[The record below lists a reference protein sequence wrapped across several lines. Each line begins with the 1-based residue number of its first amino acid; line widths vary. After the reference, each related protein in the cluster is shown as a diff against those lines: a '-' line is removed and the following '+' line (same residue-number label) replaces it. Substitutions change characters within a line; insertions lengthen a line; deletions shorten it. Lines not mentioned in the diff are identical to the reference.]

1 MRSKQ
6 EDKLQGEDGSKRLE
20 PQFPSPSHTSL
31 SHTSPVGKKES
42 SERCNVAERADGRG
56 VGVSRDGRKEG
67 GPSVGRGGEGAPI
80 SSPAWKLMAKELA
93 R

>member
-6 EDKLQGEDGSKRLE
+6 KDRLQGEDGSKSLE
-20 PQFPSPSHTSL
+20 PQFPSPSHTS
-31 SHTSPVGKKES
+31 PVGKKEP
-42 SERCNVAERADGRG
+42 SEQCNVAERADGRG
-56 VGVSRDGRKEG
+56 VGVSRDGREEG
-67 GPSVGRGGEGAPI
+67 GPTVGRGVEGAPI